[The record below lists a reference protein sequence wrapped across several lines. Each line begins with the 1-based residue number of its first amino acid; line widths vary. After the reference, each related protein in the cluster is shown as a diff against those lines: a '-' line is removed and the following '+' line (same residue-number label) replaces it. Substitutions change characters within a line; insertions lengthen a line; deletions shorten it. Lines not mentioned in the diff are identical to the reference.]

1 MAIGGEGFV
10 DFRYF
15 SLGGINR
22 WWSEGFVYEKWLM
35 VTKVL
40 LGRKKWFDTTW
51 RNAKVILDGVLA
63 FVLKTRE
70 IITLKERKRWIYDKD
85 KPKRYNLKYY

>member
-40 LGRKKWFDTTW
+40 LGRKKWSNTTW